1 VLHRSGLVRP
11 GCRCSQKRLDA
22 LHIHKEGSRTSMPT
36 RITSMMARSIIPRCL
51 EIPCSEISR
60 FLKRM
65 AIADRRMITIS
76 VTTPCHTG
84 VLIGQPKGV
93 ARSSAAAAP

>member
-1 VLHRSGLVRP
+1 
-11 GCRCSQKRLDA
+11 
-22 LHIHKEGSRTSMPT
+22 
-36 RITSMMARSIIPRCL
+36 
-51 EIPCSEISR
+51 
-60 FLKRM
+60 M